1 MPHLPG
7 LPLMLAVPGREG
19 LINWLGSSNREMAVA
34 QAEWRRGLHPA
45 LMHGTG
51 EAMMKSKYITIYLC
65 LDLVWGFIH
74 DRGFD

>member
-51 EAMMKSKYITIYLC
+51 EAMMQAQSEIQVHHHLS
-65 LDLVWGFIH
+65 VFGFGL
-74 DRGFD
+74 GFYS